1 MNERIKEIALNTNDA
16 CEHLGCSD
24 IGEEWIEKFAEL
36 IVRECANEI
45 ENYQPRYLTRGQAQE
60 MANTIRKNL
69 GVEK

>member
-36 IVRECANEI
+36 IVQECGIVADKWVDDEDN
-45 ENYQPRYLTRGQAQE
+45 G
-60 MANTIRKNL
+60 KNL
-69 GVEK
+69 VSEKLKQYFGVE